1 MDTAEI
7 ANLLDDDGRVRRW
20 PKKQDQ
26 KRLVLEYL
34 SGKFTVGVEYSEGE
48 ANAVSLAGGKG
59 GGGDD
64 DERGNQPDGESQ
76 DEDMEGSPEEAFPP
90 FSGRR
95 FPAWR
100 FHRSDMIRASRGVL
114 ETNGTPVFFPSAAWV
129 PSSKPV

>member
-48 ANAVSLAGGKG
+48 VNAVLDAWHLF
-59 GGGDD
+59 GDHALLRRELYD
-64 DERGNQPDGESQ
+64 RGLVERTPDG
-76 DEDMEGSPEEAFPP
+76 
-90 FSGRR
+90 RR
-95 FPAWR
+95 YWLPR
-100 FHRSDMIRASRGVL
+100 
-114 ETNGTPVFFPSAAWV
+114 P
-129 PSSKPV
+129 